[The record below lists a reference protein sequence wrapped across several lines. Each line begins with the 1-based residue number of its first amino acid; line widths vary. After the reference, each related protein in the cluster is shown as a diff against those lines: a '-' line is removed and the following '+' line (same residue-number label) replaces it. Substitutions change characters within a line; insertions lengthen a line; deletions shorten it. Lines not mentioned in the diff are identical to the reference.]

1 MEELIAIV
9 RELAQAVHAGVKRQ
23 EVLDVLD
30 SLLKDITAYKSS
42 DTRSTGGLKAAK
54 SGDS

>member
-1 MEELIAIV
+1 MEDLIAIV
-9 RELAQAVHAGVKRQ
+9 RELVQAVHAGEKRQ

-30 SLLKDITAYKSS
+30 RLLKDITAYKSS
-42 DTRSTGGLKAAK
+42 DTRSTSGLKAVK